1 MAVVLLN
8 LQYQHDGIFHLI
20 SLAAFLTVNYRLWM
34 CRVCFS
40 TVRLTHIFYTP
51 FFLIPR
57 MYYMFCARIPLH
69 GAARRLRATNRG
81 HEPKIKTPQGRF
93 NFWLGRTRGD
103 GGVPPF
109 PFWEICDFPKWLQ
122 NINNVLRCKCET
134 YLHNPCEYQIKNTP
148 VGCFLF
154 GWGARIRTMIK
165 RTKISCPTIR
175 RHPKSKLHY
184 ICI

>member
-1 MAVVLLN
+1 M
-8 LQYQHDGIFHLI
+8 
-20 SLAAFLTVNYRLWM
+20 RLPHFVKTS
-34 CRVCFS
+34 CG
-40 TVRLTHIFYTP
+40 TP
-51 FFLIPR
+51 SRELFRFGLPAHR
-57 MYYMFCARIPLH
+57 H
-69 GAARRLRATNRG
+69 RREG
-81 HEPKIKTPQGRF
+81 
-93 NFWLGRTRGD
+93 WLGRTRGD

-175 RHPKSKLHY
+175 RHPKSNTDYKYLL
-184 ICI
+184 CFCNNNFT

>member
-1 MAVVLLN
+1 MTAACVRTGN
-8 LQYQHDGIFHLI
+8 RWLQI
-20 SLAAFLTVNYRLWM
+20 A
-34 CRVCFS
+34 
-40 TVRLTHIFYTP
+40 
-51 FFLIPR
+51 PR
-57 MYYMFCARIPLH
+57 
-69 GAARRLRATNRG
+69 TNQ
-81 HEPKIKTPQGRF
+81 KQKTPQGRF
-93 NFWLGRTRGD
+93 NIMCVCHTSLKLRVALLRVNCSAPACHPKRHRREGWLGRTRGD

-122 NINNVLRCKCET
+122 NINNVLQCKCET

-175 RHPKSKLHY
+175 RHPKSNTDYKYLLCFCNNNF
-184 ICI
+184 I